1 MSYAPIAFE
10 AYCRRIGFDGP
21 LTPTLDTLA
30 QLIERHAATIAFENI
45 DVLAGRVPRLDLA
58 SLQQKL
64 VQGRRGGYC
73 FEQNSFLLAALKQ
86 LGFAAVGLEA
96 RVRAGVPADVITPR
110 THMALRIT
118 LDGDDYLADV
128 AFGGLA
134 PTTPLQL
141 AGTGTQHDAHGAYRF
156 VDVGADRLLQCE
168 THEGWTD
175 CYRIHT
181 SEPQAI
187 DYEMANWFVATNPKA
202 MLRHNLLVARSVP
215 GGRLTLFNNK
225 LSLRKSTA
233 EPEETTLGT
242 RAEFAD
248 ALADAFGL
256 QIDAGDLDAV
266 MAVIGD
272 KAELARSPE
281 S

>member
-1 MSYAPIAFE
+1 MIDARMDFD
-10 AYCRRIGFDGP
+10 AYRHRIGLDGS
-21 LTPTLDTLA
+21 LTPSLDTLA
-30 QLIERHAATIAFENI
+30 RIVERHAATIPFENI

-58 SLQQKL
+58 SLQQKI

-110 THMALRIT
+110 THMALRVT
-118 LDGDDYLADV
+118 LDGDEYLADV

-134 PTTPLQL
+134 PTTPLKL
-141 AGTGTQHDAHGAYRF
+141 PGTGTQHDAHGAYRF

-181 SEPQAI
+181 SEPQPI

-202 MLRHNLLVARSVP
+202 MLRHNLLVARSVQ
-215 GGRLTLFNNK
+215 GGRLTLFNSK

-233 EPEETTLGT
+233 EPEETTLDT

-248 ALADAFGL
+248 VLADVFCL
-256 QIDAGDLDAV
+256 QIDDADLDAV
-266 MAVIGD
+266 MGVIEG
-272 KAELARSPE
+272 ERLARSPQP
-281 S
+281 

>member
-1 MSYAPIAFE
+1 MSDAPLDFD
-10 AYCRRIGFDGP
+10 AYRHRIGFDGP
-21 LTPTLDTLA
+21 STPSLQTLA
-30 QLIERHAATIAFENI
+30 QLIERHAASIAFENI

-58 SLQQKL
+58 SLQHKL
-64 VQGRRGGYC
+64 VQRRRGGYC
-73 FEQNSFLLAALKQ
+73 FEQNGFLLAALKQ

-110 THMALRIT
+110 THMALLVT
-118 LDGDDYLADV
+118 LEGDDYLADV

-134 PTTPLQL
+134 PVTPLKL
-141 AGTGTQHDAHGAYRF
+141 PGTGVQHDADSAYRF
-156 VDVGADRLLQCE
+156 VDAGGADKLLQCE

-175 CYRIHT
+175 CYLIHT
-181 SEPQAI
+181 SEPQPI

-202 MLRHNLLVARSVP
+202 MLRHNLLVARSTQR
-215 GGRLTLFNNK
+215 GRLTLFNSK
-225 LSLRKSTA
+225 LSLRRSTA
-233 EPEETTLGT
+233 QPEETILST

-256 QIDAGDLDAV
+256 QIDTADLDAV
-266 MAVIGD
+266 MAVIEA
-272 KAELARSPE
+272 KAALAPE

>member
-1 MSYAPIAFE
+1 MSYAPVAFD

-58 SLQQKL
+58 SLQQKI

-86 LGFAAVGLEA
+86 LGFTAVGLEA

-118 LDGDDYLADV
+118 LDGGDYLADV

-141 AGTGTQHDAHGAYRF
+141 AGNGTQRDAHGAYRF

-202 MLRHNLLVARSVP
+202 MLRHNLLVARSVL

-233 EPEETTLGT
+233 QPEETTLGT

-248 ALADAFGL
+248 TLADAFGL

-266 MAVIGD
+266 MAVIDD
-272 KAELARSPE
+272 KAGLARSPE